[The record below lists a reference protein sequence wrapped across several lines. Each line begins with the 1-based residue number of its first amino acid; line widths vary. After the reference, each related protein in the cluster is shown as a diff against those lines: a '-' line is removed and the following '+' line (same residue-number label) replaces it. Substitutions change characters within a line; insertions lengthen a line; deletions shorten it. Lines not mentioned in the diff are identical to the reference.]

1 MLTKSAAVA
10 GFVLAVCLLGLGCS
24 ICLGAGKADIGEKA
38 AWHDDWYDELAEGF
52 DYTLRFLTY
61 GVLQEPAGT
70 SQNPQNAFLQIPR
83 YFGVLALRPDLYQ
96 NFKRLE
102 LSVKPRMN
110 LDWAAWEDGIRD
122 GETEFKDDF
131 FINQWLARIS
141 ITDTLFLSYGRENL
155 QWGPSFLLSPS
166 NPFFRDNGH
175 RNPKQEV
182 AGMDFARLVWLPDM
196 AWTLSLIANTDQ
208 GRQEF
213 LLQDFEKSYSAKLD
227 YAGQEGYAGLILSHN
242 ENDHN
247 FVGVFGGRTVTDAF
261 LLYGEGN
268 LSQNFTG
275 LYPTAADNPLGADM
289 RSVDHRSSPV
299 RGIGLLGGSYTL
311 SSGPTLTAE
320 YVYNGR
326 GYNADQADKYYLL
339 RKKAANAFHSAGRSA
354 DQIHNLSQSI
364 LARTMDPGLRLLRQN
379 YLLLQYRHHD
389 IRDVLDITLR
399 QTWNGD
405 DGSGQFIGMI
415 EYYLG
420 DHIQL
425 FSILNANSGGP
436 DTEFGSILDYQ
447 WMVGLEF
454 TF

>member
-1 MLTKSAAVA
+1 MLIKSAAVA
-10 GFVLAVCLLGLGCS
+10 GFVLVVCLSGGS
-24 ICLGAGKADIGEKA
+24 ICLSAEETDIGEKA
-38 AWHDDWYDELAEGF
+38 AWHDELYDEFAEGF

-61 GVLQEPAGT
+61 GMLQKPAGT
-70 SQNPQNAFLQIPR
+70 SQNPQNDFLQIPR
-83 YFGVLALRPDLYQ
+83 YLGVFAFRPDLHQ

-110 LDWAAWEDGIRD
+110 LEWAAWEDGIRD
-122 GETEFKDDF
+122 GETDFEDDF
-131 FINQWLARIS
+131 FINQWLTRIS
-141 ITDTLFLSYGRENL
+141 VTDALFLSYGRENL
-155 QWGPSFLLSPS
+155 QWGPSYLLSPS
-166 NPFFRDNGH
+166 NPFFRDNGR

-213 LLQDFEKSYSAKLD
+213 LLQDFEKSYAAKLD
-227 YAGQEGYAGLILSHN
+227 YAGQEDYASLIFSHS
-242 ENDHN
+242 ENGHN

-268 LSQNFTG
+268 LSRNFTG
-275 LYPTAADNPLGADM
+275 LYPAAADNPLDADM
-289 RSVDHRSSPV
+289 QSTDDRSSSV

-326 GYNADQADKYYLL
+326 GYNSDQADQYYLL
-339 RKKAANAFHSAGRSA
+339 RKKAADAFRFVGRDS
-354 DQIHNLSQSI
+354 DQIHNLSRSV

-379 YLLLQYRHHD
+379 YLLLQYSHND
-389 IRDVLDITLR
+389 IRDVLNITLR
-399 QTWNGD
+399 QTLNVD
-405 DGSGQFIGMI
+405 DSSGQFIGML

-425 FSILNANSGGP
+425 FSILNANSGGS
-436 DTEFGSILDYQ
+436 DTEFGSMHDYQ
-447 WMVGLEF
+447 WIVGLEF